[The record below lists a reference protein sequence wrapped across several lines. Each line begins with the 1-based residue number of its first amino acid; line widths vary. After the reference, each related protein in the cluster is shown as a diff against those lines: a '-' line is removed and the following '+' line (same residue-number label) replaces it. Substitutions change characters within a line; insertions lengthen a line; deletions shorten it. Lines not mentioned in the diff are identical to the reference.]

1 MSRWDEPSGT
11 GTPWVAPGLAEAE
24 RDLNEMLGPIDGYD
38 VVGWPGSGL
47 NDRLRPGDLLLR
59 ARGGFRVR
67 AQVAH
72 VAGPELHDADA
83 LSSGDAEGAG
93 DGWYAEAVWR
103 SPAGQGRIPAYV
115 RVVDSRGRVPQNQIV
130 IRSRPIL
137 PAVAPVSLPP
147 PQGLDDAPGAEEPP
161 WSGLGIP
168 DAGALDG
175 GLEETSPTP
184 TPRSWELPATEWV
197 NVNYYLEWI
206 KGDTLEYLTQP
217 TRKTTDRGLDK
228 EAFPGLL
235 PLTLIDLLALLEIER
250 PDPAS
255 PADFQMGLK
264 TKAFYPGTAASPTD
278 VAPGGPYPVVLILPG
293 NHGVQEVR
301 QSPVTP
307 PATAGRGPWK
317 KIPGTADGWV
327 REILSHAGYEYL
339 QEDLARSGVVSFAIS
354 TNPANALDAMVQTR
368 ADLVM
373 AYLDLLRRI
382 QSGGIAS
389 PLAGHLD
396 LGRVG
401 LLGHSRGGDG
411 VVKGALDNAGR
422 NASSA
427 PPATPIQIKAVCAL
441 APTDS
446 KGTARPSDR
455 PVMASP
461 VERFLVVYGSH
472 DGDVSGVGGGLERTG
487 TGFRHYD
494 RSMTRWDTMIFV
506 RGVAHNRF
514 NTTWDNSH
522 SPGPAFQ
529 HGDPSHR
536 LVDQSPYPSDPTCGV
551 TTPPGPPACPS
562 PTEYRSIDAHKAL
575 AREYIGGFFR
585 WALGGEALEARFKGE
600 VFPLAAGAGISAA
613 DVAIQYMV
621 PTHCLIDGFQR
632 DPPGRNALA
641 GPASYTSS
649 QTVEFELGNRPDG
662 NSTIPLAPRVPHQTR
677 ILDARP
683 GSAAQVVYRTE
694 IPAGPLRNTRP
705 YSHICFRMTA
715 GFDVSAPG
723 TILSRFPPWKLRIF
737 TGEGS
742 SPAASEAGPA
752 ALDTRGVRAPKPP
765 FFHELWVPREGVAKS
780 SLSGEVVNVTKL
792 HFQTVAIPLV
802 AFRGADLEH
811 LQAVELELGAGTMPF
826 YFDTLCLMAL

>member
-1 MSRWDEPSGT
+1 MSRWDAPSGT
-11 GTPWVAPGLAEAE
+11 GMAWAPGLAEVE
-24 RDLNEMLGPIDGYD
+24 RELDEMLGPIDGYD
-38 VVGWPGSGL
+38 VLGWPGSGL

-59 ARGGFRVR
+59 ARAAGRVR

-72 VAGPELHDADA
+72 VAGPELHDAGA
-83 LSSGDAEGAG
+83 FSSGEGEG

-103 SPAGQGRIPAYV
+103 STAGSGRVPAYV
-115 RVVDSRGRVPQNQIV
+115 RVVDSRGRVPQNQILL
-130 IRSRPIL
+130 RSRPIL
-137 PAVAPVSLPP
+137 PAAAPVPAAP
-147 PQGLDDAPGAEEPP
+147 PQGLDDAPGPEEPP
-161 WSGLGIP
+161 WPGLGTP
-168 DAGALDG
+168 DPSALDG
-175 GLEETSPTP
+175 GLEEASPTP

-217 TRKTTDRGLDK
+217 TRKIADRGLDQPI
-228 EAFPGLL
+228 FSGL

-264 TKAFYPGTAASPTD
+264 TKAFYPGTAASPTA

-293 NHGVQEVR
+293 NHGVREVR
-301 QSPVTP
+301 QSLVTP

-339 QEDLARSGVVSFAIS
+339 QEDLARNGVMSFAIS
-354 TNPANALDAMVQTR
+354 TNPANALDGMVQTR
-368 ADLVM
+368 ADLLV

-382 QSGGIAS
+382 QSGGVPS
-389 PLAGHLD
+389 PLTGHLD

-411 VVKGALDNAGR
+411 VIKAAIDNAR
-422 NASSA
+422 MNASSA
-427 PPATPIQIKAVCAL
+427 PPAPPIQIRAVCAL

-446 KGTARPSDR
+446 MGTARPADR
-455 PVMASP
+455 PVLGSP

-494 RSMTRWDTMIFV
+494 RSMTGWDAMIFV

-522 SPGPAFQ
+522 SPGATPIFK

-536 LVDQSPYPSDPTCGV
+536 LVDQSPDPSDPTCGV
-551 TTPPGPPACPS
+551 AAPPGPPACPS
-562 PTEYRSIDAHKAL
+562 PTEYRSIEAHKAL

-600 VFPLAAGAGISAA
+600 VFPLAAGAGITAA
-613 DVAIQYMV
+613 DVAIQYLV
-621 PTHCLIDGFQR
+621 PTRCLIDGFQR
-632 DPPGRNALA
+632 EPPGRNALA

-649 QTVEFELGNRPDG
+649 QTVEFELASRPDG
-662 NSTIPLAPRVPHQTR
+662 TSTVPLAPRVPHQTR

-683 GSAAQVVYRTE
+683 GSAAQMVYRTE
-694 IPAGPLRNTRP
+694 IPAGPARNARP

-723 TILSRFPPWKLRIF
+723 LIVSSFPPWKLRIF
-737 TGEGS
+737 TGEGA

-752 ALDTRGVRAPKPP
+752 ALDTRGVRTPKPP
-765 FFHELWVPREGVAKS
+765 FFHELWIPPSG
-780 SLSGEVVNVTKL
+780 LSGPKGAVINVTKL
-792 HFQTVAIPLV
+792 HFQTVAIPLA
-802 AFRGADLEH
+802 AFRGADLDQ
-811 LQAVELELGAGTMPF
+811 LRAVELELGAGTMPF